1 MDYILDALDGLEVDS
16 VLEIDQTLLLVLV
29 GLLYKMVDIA
39 DYIMLQFTSLPGDLP
54 FYPLLLKLELVNQLP
69 SGQTF
74 LHNFQVDL
82 LAKGV
87 GEFRS
92 KGILDL
98 NRVEQAS
105 FDVTSDLGSISSCHI
120 LSFFVLSLDPS
131 DLIEQDNVSLL
142 NSFYYKCV
150 IILLHQ
156 LFPAYIV
163 QSKQTVLKIMVRIEN
178 LGAVEFFD
186 HNFIDILNELPFKQ
200 IFESLKGCLFIEV
213 FPLLSTYLVFKL
225 NQLIAENST

>member
-1 MDYILDALDGLEVDS
+1 M
-16 VLEIDQTLLLVLV
+16 
-29 GLLYKMVDIA
+29 
-39 DYIMLQFTSLPGDLP
+39 
-54 FYPLLLKLELVNQLP
+54 
-69 SGQTF
+69 
-74 LHNFQVDL
+74 
-82 LAKGV
+82 
-87 GEFRS
+87 
-92 KGILDL
+92 
-98 NRVEQAS
+98 
-105 FDVTSDLGSISSCHI
+105 
-120 LSFFVLSLDPS
+120 
-131 DLIEQDNVSLL
+131 L

-225 NQLIAENST
+225 N